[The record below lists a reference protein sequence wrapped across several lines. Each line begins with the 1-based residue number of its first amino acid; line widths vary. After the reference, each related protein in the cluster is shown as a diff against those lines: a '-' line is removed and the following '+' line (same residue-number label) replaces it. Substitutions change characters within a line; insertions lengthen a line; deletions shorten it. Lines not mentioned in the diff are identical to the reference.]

1 MRNDL
6 EKILYD
12 EKMLNEAIVK
22 LGKKISEDYKGK
34 DLVLIGILKGSVLF
48 MADLLKA
55 IDIHCTMDFMAV
67 SSYGNA
73 TTSSGIVKIIKD
85 LDYDIKGKHVLIIE
99 DIVDT
104 GITLQ
109 YLLKYLG
116 AKEPSTLDV
125 VCLLD
130 KPSGRKVD
138 LKAKYTCFDVPDA
151 FLVGY
156 GLDYAEKYRNLPVIG
171 ILKKEIYS

>member
-12 EKMLNEAIVK
+12 EKMLNDAIVE
-22 LGKKISEDYKGK
+22 LGRKISEEYKGR

-55 IDIHCTMDFMAV
+55 ITIPCKMDFMAV
-67 SSYGNA
+67 SSYGSS

-85 LDYDIKGKHVLIIE
+85 LDFDIEGKDVLIVE

-116 AKEPSTLDV
+116 AKKPSTLEV
-125 VCLLD
+125 ACLLD
-130 KPSGRKVD
+130 KPTGRKVD
-138 LKAKYTCFDVPDA
+138 LVAKYTCFNVPDA